1 MDFLQIDDK
10 RRAKRLTV
18 VQLCEKIGVNEST
31 YYKWK
36 ENPGRMKAD
45 MLVKIANALDM
56 TEQEKV
62 DLF

>member
-1 MDFLQIDDK
+1 MDFLKIDDK

-18 VQLCEKIGVNEST
+18 LQLCEKIGVNEST

-45 MLVKIANALDM
+45 TFIKIVDALDM
-56 TEQEKV
+56 SDQEKIN
-62 DLF
+62 LF